1 MTNHKRYIELLSP
14 ARDYEA
20 AIAAIDCGA
29 DALYI
34 GASNFGA
41 RRGATNSTDDIAR
54 VVDYAHL
61 FGVKVFVTLNTI
73 LYERELKDAEALARR
88 LIEIGVDALIVQDMA
103 YREMNLPVEL
113 HASTQVNNM
122 TPEGAHF
129 LEESGFSRVILERAL
144 SIDEIRAIR
153 EATTVDLEC
162 FIHGAICV
170 GHSGRCYLS
179 RSQSTRS
186 GNRGEC
192 SQPCRLTYDLV
203 TERGE
208 KLISGKHLLSVKDF
222 DLSERIGELIDAG
235 VVSFK
240 IEGRL
245 KDNNYIKNVVSYYRR
260 KIDEALATRPDC
272 CRSSVGRS
280 EIEFEPDPKKSFSRD
295 GGEYM
300 FSGKRAGVASFLTPK
315 AVGEYIGCVATTT
328 KRDFRIAAKRPLTAG
343 DGICVITPEGIVG
356 TNVNR
361 AEGNIIEPNRM
372 DGIKAGMEV
381 YRNYDHRFTQ
391 AVERSRTRRAI
402 DTTCRLQLTPE
413 GIAVRYTDIEGFEAE
428 ATRSVALDAAKSAEK
443 MRSVAEEQMAK
454 SGDTIFRVTRVEVEG
469 AEWFATAKLLAE
481 LRREALS
488 LLAAKR
494 MTRRIEHDIRTDTG
508 EARYPERR
516 LGADHNV
523 VNSLARRFYTRHGVE
538 HIVDG
543 LDLWASTVGERVME
557 SSYCIRREI
566 GECLKKGTKLRDRLY
581 IEHGR
586 HRYRLDFDC
595 AKCRMSLIDCTVDN
609 DKVSTY
615 YK

>member
-1 MTNHKRYIELLSP
+1 MTTKKRYIELLSP
-14 ARDYEA
+14 ARNYDA

-34 GASNFGA
+34 GAESFGA
-41 RRGATNSTDDIAR
+41 RRGATNTTDDIAR

-73 LYERELKDAEALARR
+73 LYERELKEAEALARR
-88 LIEIGVDALIVQDMA
+88 LIDVGVDALIVQDMA

-113 HASTQVNNM
+113 HASTQVCNM
-122 TPEGAHF
+122 TPEGAKF
-129 LEESGFSRVILERAL
+129 LEDSGFSRVILERAL
-144 SIDEIRAIR
+144 SLDEIKAIR
-153 EATTVDLEC
+153 AATEVDLEC

-179 RSQSTRS
+179 RSQSSRS

-222 DLSERIGELIDAG
+222 DLSERIGDLIDAG

-245 KDNNYIKNVVSYYRR
+245 KDDNYIKNVVSYYRR
-260 KIDEALATRPDC
+260 KIDEAIASRPEC
-272 CRSSVGRS
+272 QRASVGRS
-280 EIEFEPDPKKSFSRD
+280 EIEFDPDPKKSFTRD

-300 FSGKRAGVASFLTPK
+300 FAGKRAGVASFLTPK
-315 AVGEYIGCVATTT
+315 AVGEYVGCVATTS
-328 KRDFRIAAKRPLTAG
+328 KRDFRLVGKVALSAG

-361 AEGNIIEPNRM
+361 VEGNTIEPNRM
-372 DGIKAGMEV
+372 EGIKAGMEV

-391 AVERSRTRRAI
+391 AVERSRTRRAVEAK
-402 DTTCRLQLTPE
+402 CSLMLSAE
-413 GIAVRYTDIEGFEAE
+413 GISVTYTDEEGFSV
-428 ATRSVALDAAKSAEK
+428 SVARSMALDGSKSVDK
-443 MRSVAEEQMAK
+443 MRAVAEEQMAK
-454 SGDTIFRVTRVEVEG
+454 SGDSIFRVVSVDVVG
-469 AEWFATAKLLAE
+469 VEWFATAKMLAE
-481 LRREALS
+481 VRREALS
-488 LLAAKR
+488 MLAAKR
-494 MTRRIEHDIRTDTG
+494 MTRTMGHDIRTDSG
-508 EARYPERR
+508 EARFPVQR
-516 LGADHNV
+516 LGAEYNV
-523 VNSLARRFYTRHGVE
+523 VNSLSRRFYLKHGVE
-538 HIVDG
+538 HIIDG
-543 LDLWASTVGERVME
+543 LDLWATTLGERVME
-557 SSYCIRREI
+557 SSYCLRREI
-566 GECLKKGTKLRDRLY
+566 GECLKKGTKLRERLY

-595 AKCRMSLIDCTVDN
+595 AKCRMSLIDCSNTE
-609 DKVSTY
+609 K
-615 YK
+615 

>member
-1 MTNHKRYIELLSP
+1 MTTKKRYIELLSP
-14 ARDYEA
+14 ARNYDA

-34 GASNFGA
+34 GAESFGA
-41 RRGATNSTDDIAR
+41 RRGATNTTDDIAR

-73 LYERELKDAEALARR
+73 LYERELKEAEALARR
-88 LIEIGVDALIVQDMA
+88 LIDVGVDALIVQDMA

-113 HASTQVNNM
+113 HASTQVCNM
-122 TPEGAHF
+122 TPEGAKF
-129 LEESGFSRVILERAL
+129 LEDSGFSRVILERAL
-144 SIDEIRAIR
+144 SLDEIKAIR
-153 EATTVDLEC
+153 EATEVDLEC

-179 RSQSTRS
+179 RSQSSRS

-222 DLSERIGELIDAG
+222 DLSERIGDLIDAG

-245 KDNNYIKNVVSYYRR
+245 KDDNYIKNVVSYYRR
-260 KIDEALATRPDC
+260 KIDEALALRPEC
-272 CRSSVGRS
+272 QRASVGRS
-280 EIEFEPDPKKSFSRD
+280 EIEFDPDPKKSFTRD

-300 FSGKRAGVASFLTPK
+300 FAGKRAGVASFLTPK
-315 AVGEYIGCVATTT
+315 AVGEYVGCVATTS
-328 KRDFRIAAKRPLTAG
+328 KRDFRLVGKVALNAG

-361 AEGNIIEPNRM
+361 VEGNTIEPNRM
-372 DGIKAGMEV
+372 EGIKAGMEV

-391 AVERSRTRRAI
+391 AVERSRTRRAVDAKCNLI
-402 DTTCRLQLTPE
+402 LSAE
-413 GIAVRYTDIEGFEAE
+413 GISVTYTDEEGLSV
-428 ATRSVALDAAKSAEK
+428 SVARSMALDGSKSVDK
-443 MRSVAEEQMAK
+443 MRAVAEEQMAK
-454 SGDTIFRVTRVEVEG
+454 SGDSIFRVVSVDVVG
-469 AEWFATAKLLAE
+469 AEWFATAKMLAE
-481 LRREALS
+481 VRREALS
-488 LLAAKR
+488 MLAAKR
-494 MTRRIEHDIRTDTG
+494 MTRTMDHDIRTDSG
-508 EARYPERR
+508 EARFPVQR
-516 LGADHNV
+516 LGAEYNV
-523 VNSLARRFYTRHGVE
+523 VNSLSRRFYLKHGVE
-538 HIVDG
+538 HIIDG
-543 LDLWASTVGERVME
+543 LDLWATTLGERVME
-557 SSYCIRREI
+557 SSYCLRREI
-566 GECLKKGTKLRDRLY
+566 GECLKKGTKLRERLY

-595 AKCRMSLIDCTVDN
+595 AKCRMSLIDCSNTE
-609 DKVSTY
+609 K
-615 YK
+615 

>member
-1 MTNHKRYIELLSP
+1 MTTKKRYIELLSP
-14 ARDYEA
+14 ARNYDA

-34 GASNFGA
+34 GAESFGA
-41 RRGATNSTDDIAR
+41 RRGATNTTDDIAR

-73 LYERELKDAEALARR
+73 LYERELKEAEALARR
-88 LIEIGVDALIVQDMA
+88 LIDVGVDALIVQDMA

-113 HASTQVNNM
+113 HASTQVCNM
-122 TPEGAHF
+122 TPEGAKF
-129 LEESGFSRVILERAL
+129 LEDSGFSRVILERAL
-144 SIDEIRAIR
+144 SLEEIKAIRA
-153 EATTVDLEC
+153 ATEVDLEC

-179 RSQSTRS
+179 RSQSSRS

-222 DLSERIGELIDAG
+222 DLSERIGDLIDAG

-245 KDNNYIKNVVSYYRR
+245 KDDNYIKNVVSYYRR
-260 KIDEALATRPDC
+260 KIDEAIASRPEC
-272 CRSSVGRS
+272 QRASVGRS
-280 EIEFEPDPKKSFSRD
+280 EIEFDPDPKKSFTRD

-300 FSGKRAGVASFLTPK
+300 FAGKRAGVASFLTPK
-315 AVGEYIGCVATTT
+315 AVGEYVGCVATTS
-328 KRDFRIAAKRPLTAG
+328 KRDFRLVGKVALSAG

-361 AEGNIIEPNRM
+361 VEGNTIEPNRM
-372 DGIKAGMEV
+372 EGIKAGMEV

-391 AVERSRTRRAI
+391 AVERSRTRRAV
-402 DTTCRLQLTPE
+402 DAKCSLMLSAE
-413 GIAVRYTDIEGFEAE
+413 GISATYTDEEGFSVSVE
-428 ATRSVALDAAKSAEK
+428 RSVALDGSKSVDK
-443 MRSVAEEQMAK
+443 MRAVAEEQMAK
-454 SGDTIFRVTRVEVEG
+454 SGDSIFRVVGVDVAG
-469 AEWFATAKLLAE
+469 AEWFATAKMLAE
-481 LRREALS
+481 VRREALS
-488 LLAAKR
+488 MLAAKR
-494 MTRRIEHDIRTDTG
+494 MTRTMEHDIRTDSG
-508 EARYPERR
+508 EARFPVQR
-516 LGADHNV
+516 LGAEYNV
-523 VNSLARRFYTRHGVE
+523 VNSLSRRFYLKHGVE

-543 LDLWASTVGERVME
+543 LDLWVTTLGERVME

-566 GECLKKGTKLRDRLY
+566 GECLKKGTKLRERLY

-595 AKCRMSLIDCTVDN
+595 AKCRMSLIDCSNTE
-609 DKVSTY
+609 K
-615 YK
+615 

>member
-1 MTNHKRYIELLSP
+1 MTTKKRYIELLSP
-14 ARDYEA
+14 ARNYDA

-34 GASNFGA
+34 GAESFGA
-41 RRGATNSTDDIAR
+41 RRGATNTTDDIAR

-73 LYERELKDAEALARR
+73 LYERELKEAESLARR
-88 LIEIGVDALIVQDMA
+88 LIDVGVDALIVQDMA

-113 HASTQVNNM
+113 HASTQVCNM
-122 TPEGAHF
+122 TPEGAKF
-129 LEESGFSRVILERAL
+129 LEDSGFSRVILERAL
-144 SIDEIRAIR
+144 SLEEIKAIR
-153 EATTVDLEC
+153 EATEVDLEC

-179 RSQSTRS
+179 RSQSSRS

-222 DLSERIGELIDAG
+222 DLSERIGDLIDAG

-245 KDNNYIKNVVSYYRR
+245 KDDNYIKNVVSYYRR
-260 KIDEALATRPDC
+260 KIDEALASRPEC
-272 CRSSVGRS
+272 QRASVGRS
-280 EIEFEPDPKKSFSRD
+280 EIEFDPDPKKSFTRD

-300 FSGKRAGVASFLTPK
+300 FAGKRAGVASFLTPK
-315 AVGEYIGCVATTT
+315 AVGEYVGCVATTS
-328 KRDFRIAAKRPLTAG
+328 KRDFRLVGKVALNAG

-361 AEGNIIEPNRM
+361 VEGNTIEPNRM
-372 DGIKAGMEV
+372 EGIKAGMEV

-391 AVERSRTRRAI
+391 AVERSRTRRAVEAE
-402 DTTCRLQLTPE
+402 CSLMLSAE
-413 GIAVRYTDIEGFEAE
+413 GISATYTDEEGLSV
-428 ATRSVALDAAKSAEK
+428 SVARSMALDGSKSVDK
-443 MRSVAEEQMAK
+443 MRAVAEEQMAK
-454 SGDTIFRVTRVEVEG
+454 SGDSIFRVVSVDVAG
-469 AEWFATAKLLAE
+469 AEWFATAKMLAE
-481 LRREALS
+481 VRREALS
-488 LLAAKR
+488 MLAAKR
-494 MTRRIEHDIRTDTG
+494 MTRTMEHDIRTDSG
-508 EARYPERR
+508 EARFPVQR
-516 LGADHNV
+516 LGAEYNV
-523 VNSLARRFYTRHGVE
+523 VNSLSRRFYLKHGVE
-538 HIVDG
+538 HIIDG
-543 LDLWASTVGERVME
+543 LDLWATTLGERVME
-557 SSYCIRREI
+557 SSYCLRREI
-566 GECLKKGTKLRDRLY
+566 GECLKKGTKLRERLY

-595 AKCRMSLIDCTVDN
+595 AKCRMSLIDCTN
-609 DKVSTY
+609 NEIKR
-615 YK
+615 

>member
-1 MTNHKRYIELLSP
+1 MSAKKRYIELLSP
-14 ARDYEA
+14 ARNYEA

-29 DALYI
+29 DAIYI
-34 GASNFGA
+34 GAESFGA
-41 RRGATNSTDDIAR
+41 RRGATNTCADIAR

-73 LYERELKDAEALARR
+73 LYERELKEAEALARK
-88 LIEIGVDALIVQDMA
+88 LIEVGVDALIVQDMA

-113 HASTQVNNM
+113 HASTQVCNM
-122 TPEGAHF
+122 TPEGAKF
-129 LEESGFSRVILERAL
+129 LEDSGFSRVILERAL
-144 SIDEIRAIR
+144 SLDEIRAIR
-153 EATTVDLEC
+153 QATEVDLEC

-208 KLISGKHLLSVKDF
+208 KIIKSKHLLSVKDF
-222 DLSERIGELIDAG
+222 DLSARIGELIDAG

-245 KDNNYIKNVVSYYRR
+245 KDDTYIKNVVSYYRR
-260 KIDEALATRPDC
+260 KIDEALASRKDC
-272 CRSSVGRS
+272 VRASVGRS
-280 EIEFEPDPKKSFSRD
+280 EIEFEPDPKKSFTRD

-300 FSGKRAGVASFLTPK
+300 YSGKRAGVASFLTPK
-315 AVGEYIGCVATTT
+315 AVGEYVGCVASTS
-328 KRDFRIAAKRPLTAG
+328 KRDFKLVSKEGLNAG
-343 DGICVITPEGIVG
+343 DGICIITPEGIVG

-361 AEGNIIEPNRM
+361 VEGAFVEPNRM
-372 DGIKAGMEV
+372 EGIKAGMEV
-381 YRNYDHRFTQ
+381 YRNYDHRFAQ
-391 AVERSRTRRAI
+391 AVERSRTRRAV
-402 DTTCRLQLTPE
+402 DAECRLILSAE
-413 GIAVRYTDIEGFEAE
+413 GISATYTDEEGFSVDVA
-428 ATRSVALDAAKSAEK
+428 RSMALDEAKSVEK

-454 SGDTIFRVTRVEVEG
+454 SGDSIFRVIRVRVEG
-469 AEWFATAKLLAE
+469 AEWFATAKVLAE

-494 MTRRIEHDIRTDTG
+494 MTRTIAHDIRTDSG
-508 EARYPERR
+508 EARFPVQR
-516 LGADHNV
+516 LGAEYNV
-523 VNSLARRFYTRHGVE
+523 VNSLSRRFYQKHGVE

-543 LDLWASTVGERVME
+543 LDLWATTHGERVME
-557 SSYCIRREI
+557 SSYCLRREI
-566 GECLKKGTKLRDRLY
+566 GECLKQGTKLRERLY

-595 AKCRMSLIDCTVDN
+595 EKCRMSLVDCTIN
-609 DKVSTY
+609 ETRK
-615 YK
+615 

>member
-1 MTNHKRYIELLSP
+1 MTTKKRYIELLSP
-14 ARDYEA
+14 ARNYAA

-34 GASNFGA
+34 GAESFGA
-41 RRGATNSTDDIAR
+41 RRGATNTTDDIAR

-73 LYERELKDAEALARR
+73 LYERELKEAEALARR
-88 LIEIGVDALIVQDMA
+88 LIAIGVDALIVQDMA

-113 HASTQVNNM
+113 HASTQVCNM
-122 TPEGAHF
+122 TPEGAKF
-129 LEESGFSRVILERAL
+129 LEDSGFSRVILERAL
-144 SIDEIRAIR
+144 SLEEIKAIRA
-153 EATTVDLEC
+153 ATDVDLEC

-179 RSQSTRS
+179 RSQSSRS

-208 KLISGKHLLSVKDF
+208 RLISGKHLLSVKDF
-222 DLSERIGELIDAG
+222 DLSERIGDLIDAG

-245 KDNNYIKNVVSYYRR
+245 KDDNYIKNVVSYYRR
-260 KIDEALATRPDC
+260 KIDEALASRPEC
-272 CRSSVGRS
+272 VRASVGRS
-280 EIEFEPDPKKSFSRD
+280 EIEFDPDPKKSFTRD

-300 FSGKRAGVASFLTPK
+300 FAGKRAGVASFLTPK
-315 AVGEYIGCVATTT
+315 AVGEYVGCVATTS
-328 KRDFRIAAKRPLTAG
+328 KRDFRIVGKVSLNAG

-361 AEGNIIEPNRM
+361 VEGNTIEPNRM
-372 DGIKAGMEV
+372 EGIKAGMEV

-391 AVERSRTRRAI
+391 AVERSRTRRAVEAR
-402 DTTCRLQLTPE
+402 CSLMLSAE
-413 GIAVRYTDIEGFEAE
+413 GISVAYTDEEGYSVSVE
-428 ATRSVALDAAKSAEK
+428 RSVALEGSKSAEK
-443 MRSVAEEQMAK
+443 MCAVAEEQMAK
-454 SGDTIFRVTRVEVEG
+454 SGDSIFRVVSVDVKG
-469 AEWFATAKLLAE
+469 AEWFATAKMLAE

-488 LLAAKR
+488 MLAAKR
-494 MTRRIEHDIRTDTG
+494 MTRTMEHDIRTDSG
-508 EARYPERR
+508 EARFPVQR
-516 LGADHNV
+516 LGAEYNV
-523 VNSLARRFYTRHGVE
+523 VNSLSRRFYLKHGVE

-543 LDLWASTVGERVME
+543 LDLWATTVGERVME

-566 GECLKKGTKLRDRLY
+566 GECLKKGTKLRERLY

-595 AKCRMSLIDCTVDN
+595 AKCRMSLIDCTN
-609 DKVSTY
+609 NEIKR
-615 YK
+615 

>member
-1 MTNHKRYIELLSP
+1 MTTKKRYIELLSP
-14 ARDYEA
+14 ARNYDA

-34 GASNFGA
+34 GAESFGA
-41 RRGATNSTDDIAR
+41 RRGATNTTDDIAR

-73 LYERELKDAEALARR
+73 LYERELKEAEALARR
-88 LIEIGVDALIVQDMA
+88 LIDVGVDALIVQDMA

-113 HASTQVNNM
+113 HASTQVCNM
-122 TPEGAHF
+122 TPEGAKF
-129 LEESGFSRVILERAL
+129 LEDSGFSRVILERAL
-144 SIDEIRAIR
+144 SLEEIKAIR
-153 EATTVDLEC
+153 EATEVDLEC

-179 RSQSTRS
+179 RSQSSRS

-192 SQPCRLTYDLV
+192 SQPCRLTYDLI

-222 DLSERIGELIDAG
+222 DLSERIGDLIDAG

-245 KDNNYIKNVVSYYRR
+245 KDDNYIKNVVSYYRR
-260 KIDEALATRPDC
+260 KIDEAIASRPEC
-272 CRSSVGRS
+272 QRASVGRS
-280 EIEFEPDPKKSFSRD
+280 EIEFDPDPKKSFTRD

-300 FSGKRAGVASFLTPK
+300 FAGKRAGVASFLTPK
-315 AVGEYIGCVATTT
+315 AVGEYVGCVATTS
-328 KRDFRIAAKRPLTAG
+328 KRDFRLVGKVALNAG

-361 AEGNIIEPNRM
+361 VEGNTIEPNRM
-372 DGIKAGMEV
+372 EGIKAGMEV

-391 AVERSRTRRAI
+391 AVERSRTRRAVEARCSLI
-402 DTTCRLQLTPE
+402 LSAE
-413 GIAVRYTDIEGFEAE
+413 GISVTYTDEEGF
-428 ATRSVALDAAKSAEK
+428 SVTVERRMALDGSKSVDK
-443 MRSVAEEQMAK
+443 MRAVAEEQMAK
-454 SGDTIFRVTRVEVEG
+454 SGDSIFRVVSVDVKG
-469 AEWFATAKLLAE
+469 AEWFATAKMLAE
-481 LRREALS
+481 VRREALS
-488 LLAAKR
+488 MLAAKR
-494 MTRRIEHDIRTDTG
+494 MTRTMEHDIRTDSG
-508 EARYPERR
+508 EARFPVQR
-516 LGADHNV
+516 LGAEYNV
-523 VNSLARRFYTRHGVE
+523 VNSLSRRFYLKHGVE
-538 HIVDG
+538 HIIDG
-543 LDLWASTVGERVME
+543 LDLWATTLGERVME

-566 GECLKKGTKLRDRLY
+566 GECLKKGTKLRERLY

-595 AKCRMSLIDCTVDN
+595 AKCRMSLIDCSNTE
-609 DKVSTY
+609 K
-615 YK
+615 

>member
-1 MTNHKRYIELLSP
+1 MTTKKRYIELLSP
-14 ARDYEA
+14 ARNYDA

-34 GASNFGA
+34 GAESFGA
-41 RRGATNSTDDIAR
+41 RHGATNTTDDIAR

-73 LYERELKDAEALARR
+73 LYERELKEAEALARR
-88 LIEIGVDALIVQDMA
+88 LIDVGVDALIVQDMA

-113 HASTQVNNM
+113 HASTQVCNM
-122 TPEGAHF
+122 TPEGAKF
-129 LEESGFSRVILERAL
+129 LEDSGFSRVILERAL
-144 SIDEIRAIR
+144 SLDEIKAIR
-153 EATTVDLEC
+153 KATEVDLEC

-179 RSQSTRS
+179 RSQSSRS

-222 DLSERIGELIDAG
+222 DLSERIGDLIDAG

-245 KDNNYIKNVVSYYRR
+245 KDDNYIKNVVSYYRR
-260 KIDEALATRPDC
+260 KIDEAIASRPEC
-272 CRSSVGRS
+272 QRASVGRS
-280 EIEFEPDPKKSFSRD
+280 EIEFDPDPKKSFTRD

-300 FSGKRAGVASFLTPK
+300 FAGKRAGVASFLTPK
-315 AVGEYIGCVATTT
+315 AVGEYVGCVATTS
-328 KRDFRIAAKRPLTAG
+328 KRDFRLVGKVALNAG

-361 AEGNIIEPNRM
+361 VEGNTIEPNRM
-372 DGIKAGMEV
+372 EGIKAGMEV

-391 AVERSRTRRAI
+391 AVERSRTRRAVEAK
-402 DTTCRLQLTPE
+402 CSLMLSAE
-413 GIAVRYTDIEGFEAE
+413 GISTTYTDEEGLSVSVE
-428 ATRSVALDAAKSAEK
+428 RSMALDGSKSVDK
-443 MRSVAEEQMAK
+443 MRAVAEEQMAK
-454 SGDTIFRVTRVEVEG
+454 SGDSIFRVVSVDVVG
-469 AEWFATAKLLAE
+469 AEWFATAKMLAE
-481 LRREALS
+481 VRREALS
-488 LLAAKR
+488 MLAAKR
-494 MTRRIEHDIRTDTG
+494 MTRTMEHDIRTDSG
-508 EARYPERR
+508 EARFPVQR
-516 LGADHNV
+516 LGAEYNV
-523 VNSLARRFYTRHGVE
+523 VNSLSRRFYLKHGVE
-538 HIVDG
+538 HIIDG
-543 LDLWASTVGERVME
+543 LDLWATTVGERVME
-557 SSYCIRREI
+557 SSYCLRREI
-566 GECLKKGTKLRDRLY
+566 GECLKKGTKLRERLY

-595 AKCRMSLIDCTVDN
+595 AKCRMSLIDCSNTE
-609 DKVSTY
+609 K
-615 YK
+615 

>member
-1 MTNHKRYIELLSP
+1 MTTKKRYIELLSP
-14 ARDYEA
+14 ARNYDA

-34 GASNFGA
+34 GAESFGA
-41 RRGATNSTDDIAR
+41 RRGATNTTDDIAR

-73 LYERELKDAEALARR
+73 LYERELKEAEALARR
-88 LIEIGVDALIVQDMA
+88 LIDVGVDALIVQDMA

-113 HASTQVNNM
+113 HASTQVCNM
-122 TPEGAHF
+122 TPEGAKF
-129 LEESGFSRVILERAL
+129 LQESGFSRVILERAL
-144 SIDEIRAIR
+144 SLEEIKAIRA
-153 EATTVDLEC
+153 ATEVDLEC

-222 DLSERIGELIDAG
+222 DLSERIGDLIDAG

-245 KDNNYIKNVVSYYRR
+245 KDDNYIKNVVSYYRR
-260 KIDEALATRPDC
+260 KIDEAIASRPEC
-272 CRSSVGRS
+272 QRASVGRS
-280 EIEFEPDPKKSFSRD
+280 EIEFDPDPKKSFTRD

-300 FSGKRAGVASFLTPK
+300 FAGKRAGVASFLTPK
-315 AVGEYIGCVATTT
+315 AVGEYVGCVATTS
-328 KRDFRIAAKRPLTAG
+328 KRDFRLVGKVALNAG

-361 AEGNIIEPNRM
+361 VEGNTIEPNRM
-372 DGIKAGMEV
+372 EGIKAGMEV

-391 AVERSRTRRAI
+391 AVERSRTRRAVEAKCSLI
-402 DTTCRLQLTPE
+402 LSAE
-413 GIAVRYTDIEGFEAE
+413 GISATYTDEEGFSVSVE
-428 ATRSVALDAAKSAEK
+428 RSVALDGSKSVDK
-443 MRSVAEEQMAK
+443 MRAVAEEQMVK
-454 SGDTIFRVTRVEVEG
+454 SGDSIFRVVGVDVVG
-469 AEWFATAKLLAE
+469 AEWFATAKMLAE
-481 LRREALS
+481 VRREALS
-488 LLAAKR
+488 MLAAKR
-494 MTRRIEHDIRTDTG
+494 MTRTMEHDIRTDSG
-508 EARYPERR
+508 EARFPVQR
-516 LGADHNV
+516 LGAEYNV
-523 VNSLARRFYTRHGVE
+523 VNSLSRRFYLKHGVE
-538 HIVDG
+538 HIIDG
-543 LDLWASTVGERVME
+543 LDLWATTLGERVME

-566 GECLKKGTKLRDRLY
+566 GECLKKGTKLRERLY

-595 AKCRMSLIDCTVDN
+595 AKCRMSLIDCSNTE
-609 DKVSTY
+609 K
-615 YK
+615 

>member
-1 MTNHKRYIELLSP
+1 MTTKKRYIELLSP
-14 ARDYEA
+14 ARNYDA

-34 GASNFGA
+34 GAESFGA
-41 RRGATNSTDDIAR
+41 RRGATNTTDDIAR

-73 LYERELKDAEALARR
+73 LYERELKEAEALARR
-88 LIEIGVDALIVQDMA
+88 LIDVGVDALIVQDMA

-113 HASTQVNNM
+113 HASTQVCNM
-122 TPEGAHF
+122 TPDGAKF
-129 LEESGFSRVILERAL
+129 LQDSGFSRVILERAL
-144 SIDEIRAIR
+144 SLEEIKAIR
-153 EATTVDLEC
+153 EATEVDLEC

-179 RSQSTRS
+179 RSQSSRS

-222 DLSERIGELIDAG
+222 DLSERIGDLIDAG

-245 KDNNYIKNVVSYYRR
+245 KDDNYIKNVVSYYRR
-260 KIDEALATRPDC
+260 KIDEAIASRPEC
-272 CRSSVGRS
+272 QRASVGRS
-280 EIEFEPDPKKSFSRD
+280 EIEFDPDPKKSFTRD

-300 FSGKRAGVASFLTPK
+300 FAGKRAGVASFLTPK
-315 AVGEYIGCVATTT
+315 AVGEYVGCVATTS
-328 KRDFRIAAKRPLTAG
+328 KRDFRLVGKVALNAG

-361 AEGNIIEPNRM
+361 VEGNTIEPNRM
-372 DGIKAGMEV
+372 EGIKAGMEV

-391 AVERSRTRRAI
+391 AVERSRTRRAVEAK
-402 DTTCRLQLTPE
+402 CSLMLSAE
-413 GIAVRYTDIEGFEAE
+413 GISATYTDEEGFSVRVE
-428 ATRSVALDAAKSAEK
+428 RSVALDSAKSVDK

-454 SGDTIFRVTRVEVEG
+454 SGDSIFRVVSVDVVG
-469 AEWFATAKLLAE
+469 AEWFATAKMLAE
-481 LRREALS
+481 VRREALS
-488 LLAAKR
+488 MLAAKR
-494 MTRRIEHDIRTDTG
+494 MTRTMEHDIRTDSG
-508 EARYPERR
+508 EARFPVQR
-516 LGADHNV
+516 LGAEYNV
-523 VNSLARRFYTRHGVE
+523 VNSLSRRFYLKHGVE
-538 HIVDG
+538 HIIDG
-543 LDLWASTVGERVME
+543 LDLWATTLGERVME
-557 SSYCIRREI
+557 SSYCLRREI
-566 GECLKKGTKLRDRLY
+566 GECLKKGTKLRERLY

-595 AKCRMSLIDCTVDN
+595 AKCRMSLIDCSNTE
-609 DKVSTY
+609 K
-615 YK
+615 

>member
-1 MTNHKRYIELLSP
+1 MTTKKRYIELLSP
-14 ARDYEA
+14 ARNYDA

-34 GASNFGA
+34 GAESFGA
-41 RRGATNSTDDIAR
+41 RRGATNTTDDIAR

-73 LYERELKDAEALARR
+73 LYERELKEAEALARR
-88 LIEIGVDALIVQDMA
+88 LIDVGVDALIVQDMA

-113 HASTQVNNM
+113 HASTQVCNM
-122 TPEGAHF
+122 TPEGAKF
-129 LEESGFSRVILERAL
+129 LEDSGFSRVILERAL
-144 SIDEIRAIR
+144 SLDEIKAIR
-153 EATTVDLEC
+153 EATEVDLEC

-179 RSQSTRS
+179 RSQSSRS

-222 DLSERIGELIDAG
+222 DLSERIGDLIDAG

-245 KDNNYIKNVVSYYRR
+245 KDDNYIKNVVSYYRR
-260 KIDEALATRPDC
+260 KIDEAIASRPEC
-272 CRSSVGRS
+272 QRASVGRS
-280 EIEFEPDPKKSFSRD
+280 EIEFDPDPKKSFTRD

-300 FSGKRAGVASFLTPK
+300 FAGKRAGVASFLTPK
-315 AVGEYIGCVATTT
+315 AVGEYVGCVATTS
-328 KRDFRIAAKRPLTAG
+328 KRDFRLVGKVALNAG

-361 AEGNIIEPNRM
+361 VEGNTIEPNRM
-372 DGIKAGMEV
+372 EGIKAGMEV

-391 AVERSRTRRAI
+391 AVERSRTRRVVEAK
-402 DTTCRLQLTPE
+402 CNLMLSAE
-413 GIAVRYTDIEGFEAE
+413 GISATYTDEEGFSVSVE
-428 ATRSVALDAAKSAEK
+428 RSMVLDGSKSVDK
-443 MRSVAEEQMAK
+443 MRAVAEEQMAK
-454 SGDTIFRVTRVEVEG
+454 SGDSIFRVVSVDVVG
-469 AEWFATAKLLAE
+469 AEWFATAKMLAE
-481 LRREALS
+481 VRREALS
-488 LLAAKR
+488 MLAAKR
-494 MTRRIEHDIRTDTG
+494 MTRTMEHDIRTDSG
-508 EARYPERR
+508 EARFPVQR
-516 LGADHNV
+516 LGAEYNV
-523 VNSLARRFYTRHGVE
+523 VNSLSRRFYLKHGVE
-538 HIVDG
+538 HIIDG
-543 LDLWASTVGERVME
+543 LDLWATTLGERVME
-557 SSYCIRREI
+557 SSYCLRREI
-566 GECLKKGTKLRDRLY
+566 GECLKKGTKLRERLY

-595 AKCRMSLIDCTVDN
+595 AKCRMSLIDCSNTE
-609 DKVSTY
+609 K
-615 YK
+615 

>member
-1 MTNHKRYIELLSP
+1 MTTKKRYIELLSP
-14 ARDYEA
+14 ARNYDA

-34 GASNFGA
+34 GAESFGA
-41 RRGATNSTDDIAR
+41 RRGATNTTDDIAR

-73 LYERELKDAEALARR
+73 LYERELKEAEALARR
-88 LIEIGVDALIVQDMA
+88 LIDVGVDALIVQDMA

-113 HASTQVNNM
+113 HASTQVCNM
-122 TPEGAHF
+122 TPEGAKF
-129 LEESGFSRVILERAL
+129 LQESGFSRVILERAL
-144 SIDEIRAIR
+144 SLEEIKAIRA
-153 EATTVDLEC
+153 ATDVDLEC

-179 RSQSTRS
+179 RSQSSRS

-222 DLSERIGELIDAG
+222 DLSERIGDLIDAG

-245 KDNNYIKNVVSYYRR
+245 KDDNYIKNVVSYYRR
-260 KIDEALATRPDC
+260 KIDEAIASRPEYQ
-272 CRSSVGRS
+272 RASVGRS
-280 EIEFEPDPKKSFSRD
+280 EIEFDPDPKKSFTRD

-300 FSGKRAGVASFLTPK
+300 FAGKRAGVASFLTPK
-315 AVGEYIGCVATTT
+315 AVGEYVGCVATTS
-328 KRDFRIAAKRPLTAG
+328 KRDFRLVGKVALNAG

-361 AEGNIIEPNRM
+361 VEGNTIEPNRM
-372 DGIKAGMEV
+372 EGIKAGMEV

-391 AVERSRTRRAI
+391 AVERSRTRRAVDAKCNLI
-402 DTTCRLQLTPE
+402 LSAE
-413 GIAVRYTDIEGFEAE
+413 GISVTYTDEEGLSVTVE
-428 ATRSVALDAAKSAEK
+428 RSVALDGSKSVEK
-443 MRSVAEEQMAK
+443 MRAVAEEQMAK
-454 SGDTIFRVTRVEVEG
+454 SGDSIFRVVSVDVKG
-469 AEWFATAKLLAE
+469 AEWFATAKMLAE
-481 LRREALS
+481 VRREALS
-488 LLAAKR
+488 MLAAKR
-494 MTRRIEHDIRTDTG
+494 MTRTMEHDIRTDSG
-508 EARYPERR
+508 EARFPVQR
-516 LGADHNV
+516 LGAEYNV
-523 VNSLARRFYTRHGVE
+523 VNSLSRRFYLKHGVE

-543 LDLWASTVGERVME
+543 LDLWATTLGERVME

-595 AKCRMSLIDCTVDN
+595 AKCRMSLIDCSNTE
-609 DKVSTY
+609 K
-615 YK
+615 

>member
-1 MTNHKRYIELLSP
+1 MTTKKRYIELLSP
-14 ARDYEA
+14 ARNYDA

-34 GASNFGA
+34 GAESFGA
-41 RRGATNSTDDIAR
+41 RRGATNTTDDIAR

-73 LYERELKDAEALARR
+73 LYERELKEAEALARR
-88 LIEIGVDALIVQDMA
+88 LIDVGVDALIVQDMA

-113 HASTQVNNM
+113 HASTQVCNM
-122 TPEGAHF
+122 TPEGAKF
-129 LEESGFSRVILERAL
+129 LEDSGFSRVILERAL
-144 SIDEIRAIR
+144 SLDEIKAIR
-153 EATTVDLEC
+153 EATEVDLEC

-179 RSQSTRS
+179 RSQSSRS

-222 DLSERIGELIDAG
+222 DLSERIGDLIDAG

-245 KDNNYIKNVVSYYRR
+245 KDDNYIKNVVSYYRR
-260 KIDEALATRPDC
+260 KIDEAIASRPEC
-272 CRSSVGRS
+272 QRASVGRS
-280 EIEFEPDPKKSFSRD
+280 EIEFDPDPKKSFTRD

-300 FSGKRAGVASFLTPK
+300 FAGKRAGVASFLTPK
-315 AVGEYIGCVATTT
+315 AVGEYVGCVATTS
-328 KRDFRIAAKRPLTAG
+328 KRDFRIVGKVALNAG

-361 AEGNIIEPNRM
+361 VEGNTIEPNRM
-372 DGIKAGMEV
+372 EGIKAGMEV

-391 AVERSRTRRAI
+391 AVERSRTRRAVEAK
-402 DTTCRLQLTPE
+402 CSLMLSAE
-413 GIAVRYTDIEGFEAE
+413 GISATYTDEEGFSV
-428 ATRSVALDAAKSAEK
+428 SVARSMALDGSKSVDK
-443 MRSVAEEQMAK
+443 MRAVAEEQMAK
-454 SGDTIFRVTRVEVEG
+454 SGDSIFRVVSVDVKG
-469 AEWFATAKLLAE
+469 AEWFATAKMLAE
-481 LRREALS
+481 VRREALS
-488 LLAAKR
+488 MLAAKR
-494 MTRRIEHDIRTDTG
+494 MTRTMEHDIRTDSG
-508 EARYPERR
+508 EARFPVQR
-516 LGADHNV
+516 LGAEYNV
-523 VNSLARRFYTRHGVE
+523 VNSLSRRFYLKHGVE
-538 HIVDG
+538 HIIDG
-543 LDLWASTVGERVME
+543 LDLWATTLGERVME

-566 GECLKKGTKLRDRLY
+566 GECLKKGTKLRERLY

-595 AKCRMSLIDCTVDN
+595 AKCRMSLIDCSNTE
-609 DKVSTY
+609 K
-615 YK
+615 

>member
-1 MTNHKRYIELLSP
+1 MTTKKRYIELLSP
-14 ARDYEA
+14 ARNYDA

-34 GASNFGA
+34 GAESFGA
-41 RRGATNSTDDIAR
+41 RRGATNTTDDIAR

-73 LYERELKDAEALARR
+73 LYERELKEAEALARR
-88 LIEIGVDALIVQDMA
+88 LIAIGVDALIVQDMA

-113 HASTQVNNM
+113 HASTQVCNM
-122 TPEGAHF
+122 TPEGAKF
-129 LEESGFSRVILERAL
+129 LEDSGFSRVILERAL
-144 SIDEIRAIR
+144 SLDEIKAIR
-153 EATTVDLEC
+153 AATEVDLEC

-222 DLSERIGELIDAG
+222 DLSERIGDLIDAG

-245 KDNNYIKNVVSYYRR
+245 KDDNYIKNVVSYYRR
-260 KIDEALATRPDC
+260 KIDEALASRPEC
-272 CRSSVGRS
+272 QRASVGRS
-280 EIEFEPDPKKSFSRD
+280 EIEFDPDPKKSFTRD

-300 FSGKRAGVASFLTPK
+300 FAGKRAGVASFLTPK
-315 AVGEYIGCVATTT
+315 AVGEYVGCVATTS
-328 KRDFRIAAKRPLTAG
+328 KRDFRIVGKVSLNAG

-361 AEGNIIEPNRM
+361 VEGNTIEPNRM
-372 DGIKAGMEV
+372 EGIKAGMEV

-391 AVERSRTRRAI
+391 AVERSRTRRAVEAR
-402 DTTCRLQLTPE
+402 CNLMLSAE
-413 GIAVRYTDIEGFEAE
+413 GISVTYTDEEGFSVTVE
-428 ATRSVALDAAKSAEK
+428 RSVALEGSKSAEK
-443 MRSVAEEQMAK
+443 MRAVAEEQMAK
-454 SGDTIFRVTRVEVEG
+454 SGDSIFRVVSVDVVG
-469 AEWFATAKLLAE
+469 AEWFATAKMLAE

-488 LLAAKR
+488 MLAAKR
-494 MTRRIEHDIRTDTG
+494 MTRTMEHDIRTDSG
-508 EARYPERR
+508 EARFPVQR
-516 LGADHNV
+516 LGAEYNV
-523 VNSLARRFYTRHGVE
+523 VNSLSRRFYLKHGVE
-538 HIVDG
+538 HIIDG
-543 LDLWASTVGERVME
+543 LDLWATTVGERVME

-566 GECLKKGTKLRDRLY
+566 GECLKKGTKLRERLY

-595 AKCRMSLIDCTVDN
+595 AKCRMSLIDCTN
-609 DKVSTY
+609 NEIKR
-615 YK
+615 

>member
-1 MTNHKRYIELLSP
+1 MTPQKRYIELLSP
-14 ARDYEA
+14 ARNYDA

-34 GASNFGA
+34 GAESFGA
-41 RRGATNSTDDIAR
+41 RRGATNTTDDIAR

-73 LYERELKDAEALARR
+73 LYERELKEAETLARR
-88 LIEIGVDALIVQDMA
+88 LIDVGVDALIVQDMA

-113 HASTQVNNM
+113 HASTQVCNM
-122 TPEGAHF
+122 TPEGAKF
-129 LEESGFSRVILERAL
+129 LQDSGFSRVILERAL
-144 SIDEIRAIR
+144 SLEEIREIR
-153 EATTVDLEC
+153 SATDVDLEC

-179 RSQSTRS
+179 RSQSSRS

-222 DLSERIGELIDAG
+222 DLSERIGDLIDAG

-245 KDNNYIKNVVSYYRR
+245 KDDNYIKNVVSYYRR
-260 KIDEALATRPDC
+260 KIDEALASRPDC
-272 CRSSVGRS
+272 VRASVGRS
-280 EIEFEPDPKKSFSRD
+280 EIEFEPDPKKSFTRD

-300 FSGKRAGVASFLTPK
+300 FAGKRAGVASFLTPK
-315 AVGEYIGCVATTT
+315 AVGEYVGCVATAS
-328 KRDFRIAAKRPLTAG
+328 KRDFRIVGKVALNAG

-361 AEGNIIEPNRM
+361 AEGNTIEPNRM
-372 DGIKAGMEV
+372 EGIKAGMEV

-391 AVERSRTRRAI
+391 AVERSRTRRAVEAKCSLI
-402 DTTCRLQLTPE
+402 LSAE
-413 GIAVRYTDIEGFEAE
+413 GISATYTDEEGFSVTVE
-428 ATRSVALDAAKSAEK
+428 RSMALDGSKSVDK
-443 MRSVAEEQMAK
+443 MRAVAEEQMAK
-454 SGDTIFRVTRVEVEG
+454 SGDSIFRVVGVSVVG
-469 AEWFATAKLLAE
+469 AEWFATAKVLAE

-488 LLAAKR
+488 MLAAKR
-494 MTRRIEHDIRTDTG
+494 MTRKVEHDIRTDSG
-508 EARYPERR
+508 EARFPVQR
-516 LGADHNV
+516 LGAQYNV
-523 VNSLARRFYTRHGVE
+523 VNSLSRRFYLKHGVE

-543 LDLWASTVGERVME
+543 LDLWATTVGERVME

-566 GECLKKGTKLRDRLY
+566 GECLKKGTKLRERLY

-595 AKCRMSLIDCTVDN
+595 AKCRMSLIDC
-609 DKVSTY
+609 STNET
-615 YK
+615 KR

>member
-1 MTNHKRYIELLSP
+1 MTTKKRYIELLSP
-14 ARDYEA
+14 ARNYDA

-34 GASNFGA
+34 GAESFGA
-41 RRGATNSTDDIAR
+41 RRGATNTTDDIAR

-73 LYERELKDAEALARR
+73 LYERELKEAEALARR
-88 LIEIGVDALIVQDMA
+88 LIDVGVDALIVQDMA

-113 HASTQVNNM
+113 HASTQVCNM
-122 TPEGAHF
+122 TPEGAKF
-129 LEESGFSRVILERAL
+129 LEDSGFSRVILERAL
-144 SIDEIRAIR
+144 SLEEIKAIRA
-153 EATTVDLEC
+153 ATEVDLEC

-179 RSQSTRS
+179 RSQSSRS

-222 DLSERIGELIDAG
+222 DLSERIGDLIDAG

-245 KDNNYIKNVVSYYRR
+245 KDDNYIKNVVSYYRR
-260 KIDEALATRPDC
+260 KIDEAIASRPEC
-272 CRSSVGRS
+272 QRASVGRS
-280 EIEFEPDPKKSFSRD
+280 EIEFDPDPKKSFTRD

-300 FSGKRAGVASFLTPK
+300 FAGKRAGVASFLTPK
-315 AVGEYIGCVATTT
+315 AVGEYVGCVATTS
-328 KRDFRIAAKRPLTAG
+328 KRDFRLVGKVALNAG

-361 AEGNIIEPNRM
+361 VEGNTIEPNRM
-372 DGIKAGMEV
+372 EGIKAGMEV

-391 AVERSRTRRAI
+391 AVERSRTRRAVEAKCSLI
-402 DTTCRLQLTPE
+402 LSAE
-413 GIAVRYTDIEGFEAE
+413 GINVTYTDEEGFSVTVE
-428 ATRSVALDAAKSAEK
+428 RSMALDGSKSVDK
-443 MRSVAEEQMAK
+443 MRAVAEEQMAK
-454 SGDTIFRVTRVEVEG
+454 SGDSIFRVVSVDVKG
-469 AEWFATAKLLAE
+469 AEWFATAKMLAE
-481 LRREALS
+481 VRREALS
-488 LLAAKR
+488 MLAAKR
-494 MTRRIEHDIRTDTG
+494 MTRTMEHDIRTDSG
-508 EARYPERR
+508 EARFPVQR
-516 LGADHNV
+516 LGAEYNV
-523 VNSLARRFYTRHGVE
+523 VNSLSRRFYLKHGVE
-538 HIVDG
+538 HIIDG
-543 LDLWASTVGERVME
+543 LDLWATTLGERVME

-566 GECLKKGTKLRDRLY
+566 GECLKKGTKLRERLY

-595 AKCRMSLIDCTVDN
+595 AKCRMSLIDCSNTE
-609 DKVSTY
+609 K
-615 YK
+615 

>member
-1 MTNHKRYIELLSP
+1 MTTKKRYIELLSP
-14 ARDYEA
+14 ARNYDA

-34 GASNFGA
+34 GAESFGA
-41 RRGATNSTDDIAR
+41 RRGATNTTDDIAR

-73 LYERELKDAEALARR
+73 LYERELKEAEALARR
-88 LIEIGVDALIVQDMA
+88 LIDVGVDALIVQDMA

-113 HASTQVNNM
+113 HASTQVCNM
-122 TPEGAHF
+122 TPEGAKF
-129 LEESGFSRVILERAL
+129 LEDSGFSRVILERAL
-144 SIDEIRAIR
+144 SLEEIKAIR
-153 EATTVDLEC
+153 EATEVDLEC

-179 RSQSTRS
+179 RSQSSRS

-222 DLSERIGELIDAG
+222 DLSERIGDLIDAG

-245 KDNNYIKNVVSYYRR
+245 KDDNYIKNVVSYYRR
-260 KIDEALATRPDC
+260 KIDEAIASRPEC
-272 CRSSVGRS
+272 QRASVGRS
-280 EIEFEPDPKKSFSRD
+280 EIEFDPDPKKSFTRD

-300 FSGKRAGVASFLTPK
+300 FAGKRAGVASFLTPK
-315 AVGEYIGCVATTT
+315 AVGEYVGCVATTS
-328 KRDFRIAAKRPLTAG
+328 KRDFRLVGKVALNAG

-361 AEGNIIEPNRM
+361 VEGNTIEPNRM
-372 DGIKAGMEV
+372 EGIKAGMEV

-391 AVERSRTRRAI
+391 AVERSRTRRAVEARCSLI
-402 DTTCRLQLTPE
+402 LSAE
-413 GIAVRYTDIEGFEAE
+413 GISATYTDEEGF
-428 ATRSVALDAAKSAEK
+428 SVTVERRMALDGSKSVDK
-443 MRSVAEEQMAK
+443 MCAVAEEQMAK
-454 SGDTIFRVTRVEVEG
+454 SGDSIFRVVSVDVKG
-469 AEWFATAKLLAE
+469 AEWFATAKMLAE
-481 LRREALS
+481 VRREALS
-488 LLAAKR
+488 MLAAKR
-494 MTRRIEHDIRTDTG
+494 MTRTMEHDIRTDSG
-508 EARYPERR
+508 EARFPVQR
-516 LGADHNV
+516 LGAEYNV
-523 VNSLARRFYTRHGVE
+523 VNSLSRRFYLKHGVE
-538 HIVDG
+538 HIIDG
-543 LDLWASTVGERVME
+543 LDLWATTLGERVME
-557 SSYCIRREI
+557 SSYCLRREI
-566 GECLKKGTKLRDRLY
+566 GECLKKGTKLRERLY

-595 AKCRMSLIDCTVDN
+595 AKCRMSLIDCSNTE
-609 DKVSTY
+609 K
-615 YK
+615 

>member
-1 MTNHKRYIELLSP
+1 MTTKKRYIELLSP
-14 ARDYEA
+14 ARNYDA

-34 GASNFGA
+34 GAESFGA
-41 RRGATNSTDDIAR
+41 RRGATNTTDDIAR

-73 LYERELKDAEALARR
+73 LYERELKEAEALARR
-88 LIEIGVDALIVQDMA
+88 LIDVGVDALIVQDMA

-113 HASTQVNNM
+113 HASTQVCNM
-122 TPEGAHF
+122 TPEGAKF
-129 LEESGFSRVILERAL
+129 LEDSGFSRVILERAL
-144 SIDEIRAIR
+144 SLDEIKTIRA
-153 EATTVDLEC
+153 ATEVDLEC

-179 RSQSTRS
+179 RSQSSRS

-222 DLSERIGELIDAG
+222 DLSERIGDLIDAG

-245 KDNNYIKNVVSYYRR
+245 KDDNYIKNVVSYYRR
-260 KIDEALATRPDC
+260 KIDEAIASRPEC
-272 CRSSVGRS
+272 QRASVGRS
-280 EIEFEPDPKKSFSRD
+280 EIEFDPDPKKSFTRD

-300 FSGKRAGVASFLTPK
+300 FAGKRAGVASFLTPK
-315 AVGEYIGCVATTT
+315 AVGEYVGCVATTS
-328 KRDFRIAAKRPLTAG
+328 KRDFRIVGKVSLNAG

-361 AEGNIIEPNRM
+361 VEGNTIEPNRM
-372 DGIKAGMEV
+372 EGIKAGMEV

-391 AVERSRTRRAI
+391 AVERSRTRRAVEAKCSLI
-402 DTTCRLQLTPE
+402 LSAE
-413 GIAVRYTDIEGFEAE
+413 GISATYTDEEGLSV
-428 ATRSVALDAAKSAEK
+428 SVARSMALDGSKSVDK
-443 MRSVAEEQMAK
+443 MRAVAEEQMAK
-454 SGDTIFRVTRVEVEG
+454 SGDSIFRVVSVDVKG
-469 AEWFATAKLLAE
+469 AEWFATAKMLAE
-481 LRREALS
+481 VRREALS
-488 LLAAKR
+488 MLAAKR
-494 MTRRIEHDIRTDTG
+494 MTRTMEHDIRTDSG
-508 EARYPERR
+508 EASFPVQR
-516 LGADHNV
+516 LGAEYNV
-523 VNSLARRFYTRHGVE
+523 VNSLSRRFYLKHGVE
-538 HIVDG
+538 HIIDG
-543 LDLWASTVGERVME
+543 LDLWATPRGERVME
-557 SSYCIRREI
+557 SSYCLRREI
-566 GECLKKGTKLRDRLY
+566 GECLKKGTKLRERLY

-595 AKCRMSLIDCTVDN
+595 AKCRMSLIDCTN
-609 DKVSTY
+609 TENRK
-615 YK
+615 

>member
-1 MTNHKRYIELLSP
+1 MTTKKRYIELLSP
-14 ARDYEA
+14 ARNYDA

-34 GASNFGA
+34 GAESFGA
-41 RRGATNSTDDIAR
+41 RRGATNTTDDIAR

-73 LYERELKDAEALARR
+73 LYERELKEAEALARR
-88 LIEIGVDALIVQDMA
+88 LIDVGVDALIVQDMA

-113 HASTQVNNM
+113 HASTQVCNM
-122 TPEGAHF
+122 TPEGAKF
-129 LEESGFSRVILERAL
+129 LEDSGFSRVILERAL
-144 SIDEIRAIR
+144 SLDEIKAIR
-153 EATTVDLEC
+153 EATEVDLEC

-179 RSQSTRS
+179 RSQSSRS

-222 DLSERIGELIDAG
+222 DLSERIGDLIDAG

-245 KDNNYIKNVVSYYRR
+245 KDDNYIKNVVSYYRR
-260 KIDEALATRPDC
+260 KIDEAIASRPEC
-272 CRSSVGRS
+272 QRASVGRS
-280 EIEFEPDPKKSFSRD
+280 EIEFDPDPKKSFTRD

-300 FSGKRAGVASFLTPK
+300 FAGKRAGVASFLTPK
-315 AVGEYIGCVATTT
+315 AVGEYVGCVATSS
-328 KRDFRIAAKRPLTAG
+328 KRDYRIVGKVALNAG

-361 AEGNIIEPNRM
+361 VEGNTIEPNRM
-372 DGIKAGMEV
+372 EGIKAGMEV

-391 AVERSRTRRAI
+391 AVERSRTRRAVDAKCSLI
-402 DTTCRLQLTPE
+402 LSAE
-413 GIAVRYTDIEGFEAE
+413 GISATYTDEEGFSV
-428 ATRSVALDAAKSAEK
+428 SVARSMALEGSKSADK
-443 MRSVAEEQMAK
+443 MRAVAEEQMAK
-454 SGDTIFRVTRVEVEG
+454 SGDSIFRVVSVDVVG
-469 AEWFATAKLLAE
+469 AEWFATAKMLAE
-481 LRREALS
+481 VRREALS
-488 LLAAKR
+488 MLAAKR
-494 MTRRIEHDIRTDTG
+494 MTRTMEHDIRTDSG
-508 EARYPERR
+508 EARFPVQR
-516 LGADHNV
+516 LGAEYNV
-523 VNSLARRFYTRHGVE
+523 VNSLSRRFYLKHGVE
-538 HIVDG
+538 HIIDG
-543 LDLWASTVGERVME
+543 LDLWATTLGERVME
-557 SSYCIRREI
+557 SSYCLRREI
-566 GECLKKGTKLRDRLY
+566 GECLKKGTKLRERLY

-595 AKCRMSLIDCTVDN
+595 AKCRMSLIDCSNTE
-609 DKVSTY
+609 K
-615 YK
+615 

>member
-1 MTNHKRYIELLSP
+1 MTTKKRYIELLSP
-14 ARDYEA
+14 ARNYDA

-34 GASNFGA
+34 GAESFGA
-41 RRGATNSTDDIAR
+41 RRGATNTTDDIAR

-73 LYERELKDAEALARR
+73 LYERELKEAEALARR
-88 LIEIGVDALIVQDMA
+88 LIDVGVDALIVQDMA

-113 HASTQVNNM
+113 HASTQVCNM
-122 TPEGAHF
+122 TPEGAKF
-129 LEESGFSRVILERAL
+129 LEDSGFSRVILERAL
-144 SIDEIRAIR
+144 SLEEIKAIR
-153 EATTVDLEC
+153 EATEVDLEC

-179 RSQSTRS
+179 RSQSSRS

-222 DLSERIGELIDAG
+222 DLSEHIGDLIDAG

-245 KDNNYIKNVVSYYRR
+245 KDDNYIKNVVSYYRR
-260 KIDEALATRPDC
+260 KIDEAIASRPEC
-272 CRSSVGRS
+272 QRASVGRS
-280 EIEFEPDPKKSFSRD
+280 EIEFDPDPKKSFTRD

-300 FSGKRAGVASFLTPK
+300 FAGKRAGVASFLTPK
-315 AVGEYIGCVATTT
+315 AVGEYVGCVATTS
-328 KRDFRIAAKRPLTAG
+328 KRDFRLVGKVALNAG

-361 AEGNIIEPNRM
+361 VEGNTIEPNRM
-372 DGIKAGMEV
+372 EGIKAGMEV

-391 AVERSRTRRAI
+391 AVERSRTRRAVEAK
-402 DTTCRLQLTPE
+402 CSLMLSAE
-413 GIAVRYTDIEGFEAE
+413 GISVTYTDEEGFSVSVV
-428 ATRSVALDAAKSAEK
+428 RSMALDGSKSVDK
-443 MRSVAEEQMAK
+443 MRAVAEEQMAK
-454 SGDTIFRVTRVEVEG
+454 SGDSIFRVVGVDVVG
-469 AEWFATAKLLAE
+469 AEWFATAKMLAE
-481 LRREALS
+481 VRREALS
-488 LLAAKR
+488 MLAAKR
-494 MTRRIEHDIRTDTG
+494 MTRTMEHDIRTDSG
-508 EARYPERR
+508 EARFPVQR
-516 LGADHNV
+516 LGAEYNV
-523 VNSLARRFYTRHGVE
+523 VNSLSRRFYLKHGVE
-538 HIVDG
+538 HIIDG
-543 LDLWASTVGERVME
+543 LDLWATTLGERVME
-557 SSYCIRREI
+557 SSYCLRREI
-566 GECLKKGTKLRDRLY
+566 GECLKKGTKLRERLY

-595 AKCRMSLIDCTVDN
+595 AKCRMSLIDCSNTE
-609 DKVSTY
+609 K
-615 YK
+615 

>member
-1 MTNHKRYIELLSP
+1 MTTKKRYIELLSP
-14 ARDYEA
+14 ARNYDA

-34 GASNFGA
+34 GAESFGA
-41 RRGATNSTDDIAR
+41 RRGATNTTDDIAR

-73 LYERELKDAEALARR
+73 LYERELKEAEALARR
-88 LIEIGVDALIVQDMA
+88 LIDVGVDALIVQDMA

-113 HASTQVNNM
+113 HASTQVCNM
-122 TPEGAHF
+122 TPEGAKF
-129 LEESGFSRVILERAL
+129 LEDSGFSRVILERAL
-144 SIDEIRAIR
+144 SLDEIKAIR
-153 EATTVDLEC
+153 AATEVDLEC

-179 RSQSTRS
+179 RSQSSRS

-222 DLSERIGELIDAG
+222 DLSERIGDLIDAG

-245 KDNNYIKNVVSYYRR
+245 KDDNYIKNVVSYYRR
-260 KIDEALATRPDC
+260 KIDEAIASRPEC
-272 CRSSVGRS
+272 QRASVGRS
-280 EIEFEPDPKKSFSRD
+280 EIEFDPDPKKSFTRD

-300 FSGKRAGVASFLTPK
+300 FAGKRAGVASFLTPK
-315 AVGEYIGCVATTT
+315 AVGEYVGCVATTS
-328 KRDFRIAAKRPLTAG
+328 KRDFRLVGKVALNAG

-361 AEGNIIEPNRM
+361 VEGNTIEPNRM
-372 DGIKAGMEV
+372 EGIKAGMEV

-391 AVERSRTRRAI
+391 TVERSRTRRAVEAKCSLI
-402 DTTCRLQLTPE
+402 LSAE
-413 GIAVRYTDIEGFEAE
+413 GINVTYTDEEGF
-428 ATRSVALDAAKSAEK
+428 SVTVERRMALDGSKSVDK
-443 MRSVAEEQMAK
+443 MRAVAEEQMAK
-454 SGDTIFRVTRVEVEG
+454 SGDSIFRVVSVDVVG
-469 AEWFATAKLLAE
+469 AEWFATAKMLAE
-481 LRREALS
+481 VRREALS
-488 LLAAKR
+488 MLAAKR
-494 MTRRIEHDIRTDTG
+494 MTRTMEHDIRTDSG
-508 EARYPERR
+508 EARFPVQR
-516 LGADHNV
+516 LGAEYNV
-523 VNSLARRFYTRHGVE
+523 VNSLSRRFYLKHGVE
-538 HIVDG
+538 HIIDG
-543 LDLWASTVGERVME
+543 LDLWATTLGERVME

-566 GECLKKGTKLRDRLY
+566 GECLKKGTKLRERLY

-595 AKCRMSLIDCTVDN
+595 AKCRMSLIDCSNTE
-609 DKVSTY
+609 K
-615 YK
+615 

>member
-1 MTNHKRYIELLSP
+1 MTTKKRYIELLSP
-14 ARDYEA
+14 ARNYDA

-34 GASNFGA
+34 GAESFGA
-41 RRGATNSTDDIAR
+41 RRGATNTTDDIAR

-73 LYERELKDAEALARR
+73 LYERELKEAEALARR
-88 LIEIGVDALIVQDMA
+88 LIDVGVDALIVQDMA

-113 HASTQVNNM
+113 HASTQVCNM
-122 TPEGAHF
+122 TPEGAKF
-129 LEESGFSRVILERAL
+129 LEDSGFSRVILERAL
-144 SIDEIRAIR
+144 SLDEIKAIR
-153 EATTVDLEC
+153 AATEVDLEC

-179 RSQSTRS
+179 RSQSSRS

-222 DLSERIGELIDAG
+222 DLSERIGDLIDAG

-245 KDNNYIKNVVSYYRR
+245 KDDNYIKNVVSYYRR
-260 KIDEALATRPDC
+260 KIDEAIASRPEC
-272 CRSSVGRS
+272 QRASVGRS
-280 EIEFEPDPKKSFSRD
+280 EIEFDPDPKKSFTRD

-300 FSGKRAGVASFLTPK
+300 FAGKRAGVASFLTPK
-315 AVGEYIGCVATTT
+315 AVGEYVGCVATTS
-328 KRDFRIAAKRPLTAG
+328 KRDFRLVGKVALNAG

-361 AEGNIIEPNRM
+361 VEGNTIEPNRM
-372 DGIKAGMEV
+372 EGIKAGMEV

-391 AVERSRTRRAI
+391 AVERSRTRRAVEAK
-402 DTTCRLQLTPE
+402 CNLMLSAE
-413 GIAVRYTDIEGFEAE
+413 GISATYTDEEGLSV
-428 ATRSVALDAAKSAEK
+428 SVARSMALDGSKSVDK
-443 MRSVAEEQMAK
+443 MRAVAEEQMAK
-454 SGDTIFRVTRVEVEG
+454 SGDSIFRVVSVDVVG
-469 AEWFATAKLLAE
+469 AEWFATAKMLAE
-481 LRREALS
+481 VRREALS
-488 LLAAKR
+488 MLAAKR
-494 MTRRIEHDIRTDTG
+494 MTRTMEHDIRTDSG
-508 EARYPERR
+508 EARFPVQR
-516 LGADHNV
+516 LGAEYNV
-523 VNSLARRFYTRHGVE
+523 VNSLSRRFYLKHGVE
-538 HIVDG
+538 HIIDG
-543 LDLWASTVGERVME
+543 LDLWATTLGERVME
-557 SSYCIRREI
+557 SSYCLRREI
-566 GECLKKGTKLRDRLY
+566 GECLKKGTKLRERLY

-595 AKCRMSLIDCTVDN
+595 AKCRMSLIDCSNTE
-609 DKVSTY
+609 K
-615 YK
+615 

>member
-1 MTNHKRYIELLSP
+1 MTTKTRYIELLSP
-14 ARDYEA
+14 ARNYEA

-34 GASNFGA
+34 GAESFGA
-41 RRGATNSTDDIAR
+41 RRGATNTTDDIAR

-73 LYERELKDAEALARR
+73 LYERELKEAEALARR
-88 LIEIGVDALIVQDMA
+88 LIEVGVDALIVQDMA

-113 HASTQVNNM
+113 HASTQVCNM
-122 TPEGAHF
+122 TPEGAKF
-129 LEESGFSRVILERAL
+129 LQDSGFSRVILERAL
-144 SIDEIRAIR
+144 SLDEIKAIR
-153 EATTVDLEC
+153 EATEVDLEC

-179 RSQSTRS
+179 RSQSSRS

-222 DLSERIGELIDAG
+222 DLSERIGDLIDAG

-245 KDNNYIKNVVSYYRR
+245 KDDNYIKNVVSYYRR
-260 KIDEALATRPDC
+260 KIDEAIASRPEC
-272 CRSSVGRS
+272 QRASVGRS
-280 EIEFEPDPKKSFSRD
+280 EIEFDPDPKKSFTRD

-300 FSGKRAGVASFLTPK
+300 FAGKRAGVASFLTPK
-315 AVGEYIGCVATTT
+315 AVGEYVGCVATTS
-328 KRDFRIAAKRPLTAG
+328 KRDFRIVGKVALNAG

-361 AEGNIIEPNRM
+361 AEGNTIEPNRM
-372 DGIKAGMEV
+372 EGIKAGMEV

-391 AVERSRTRRAI
+391 AVERSRTRRAVDAECSLI
-402 DTTCRLQLTPE
+402 LSAE
-413 GIAVRYTDIEGFEAE
+413 GIIATYTDEEGFSVSVE
-428 ATRSVALDAAKSAEK
+428 RSVALDASKSVDK
-443 MRSVAEEQMAK
+443 MRAVAEEQMAK
-454 SGDTIFRVTRVEVEG
+454 SGDSIFRVGRVVVEG
-469 AEWFATAKLLAE
+469 AEWFATAKVLAE
-481 LRREALS
+481 VRREALS
-488 LLAAKR
+488 MLAAKR
-494 MTRRIEHDIRTDTG
+494 MTRKMEHDIRTDSG
-508 EARYPERR
+508 EARFPVQR
-516 LGADHNV
+516 LGAEYNV
-523 VNSLARRFYTRHGVE
+523 VNSLSRRFYTKHGVE
-538 HIVDG
+538 HIIDG
-543 LDLWASTVGERVME
+543 LDLWATTLGERVME

-566 GECLKKGTKLRDRLY
+566 GECLKKGSKLRDRLY

-595 AKCRMSLIDCTVDN
+595 AKCRMSLIDC
-609 DKVSTY
+609 STDET
-615 YK
+615 KR

>member
-1 MTNHKRYIELLSP
+1 MTTKKRYIELLSP
-14 ARDYEA
+14 ARNYDA

-34 GASNFGA
+34 GAESFGA
-41 RRGATNSTDDIAR
+41 RRGATNTTDDIAR

-73 LYERELKDAEALARR
+73 LYERELKEAETLARR
-88 LIEIGVDALIVQDMA
+88 LIDVGVDALIVQDMA

-113 HASTQVNNM
+113 HASTQVCNM
-122 TPEGAHF
+122 TPEGAKF
-129 LEESGFSRVILERAL
+129 LEDSGFSRVILERAL
-144 SIDEIRAIR
+144 SLEEIKAIR
-153 EATTVDLEC
+153 EATDVDLEC

-179 RSQSTRS
+179 RSQSSRS

-222 DLSERIGELIDAG
+222 DLSERIGDLIDAG

-245 KDNNYIKNVVSYYRR
+245 KDDNYIKNVVSYYRR
-260 KIDEALATRPDC
+260 KIDEAIASRPEC
-272 CRSSVGRS
+272 QRASVGRS
-280 EIEFEPDPKKSFSRD
+280 EIEFDPDPKKSFTRD

-300 FSGKRAGVASFLTPK
+300 FAGKRAGVASFLTPK
-315 AVGEYIGCVATTT
+315 AVGEYVGCVATTS
-328 KRDFRIAAKRPLTAG
+328 KRDFRLVGKVSLNAG

-361 AEGNIIEPNRM
+361 VEGNTIEPNRM
-372 DGIKAGMEV
+372 EGIKAGMEV

-391 AVERSRTRRAI
+391 AVERSRTRRAVEAKCSLI
-402 DTTCRLQLTPE
+402 LSAE
-413 GIAVRYTDIEGFEAE
+413 GISVTYTDEEGLSV
-428 ATRSVALDAAKSAEK
+428 SVARSMALDGSKSVDK
-443 MRSVAEEQMAK
+443 MRAVAEEQMAK
-454 SGDTIFRVTRVEVEG
+454 SGDSIFRVVSVDVKGT
-469 AEWFATAKLLAE
+469 EWFVTAKMLAE
-481 LRREALS
+481 VRREALS
-488 LLAAKR
+488 MLAAKR
-494 MTRRIEHDIRTDTG
+494 MTRTMEHDIRTDSG
-508 EARYPERR
+508 EARFPVQR
-516 LGADHNV
+516 LGAEYNV
-523 VNSLARRFYTRHGVE
+523 VNSLSRRFYLKHGVE
-538 HIVDG
+538 HIIDG
-543 LDLWASTVGERVME
+543 LDLWATTLGERVME
-557 SSYCIRREI
+557 SSYCLRREI
-566 GECLKKGTKLRDRLY
+566 GECLKKGTKLRERLY

-595 AKCRMSLIDCTVDN
+595 AKCRMSLIDCSNTE
-609 DKVSTY
+609 K
-615 YK
+615 

>member
-1 MTNHKRYIELLSP
+1 MTTKKRYIELLSP
-14 ARDYEA
+14 ARNYDA

-34 GASNFGA
+34 GAESFGA
-41 RRGATNSTDDIAR
+41 RRGATNTTDDIAR

-73 LYERELKDAEALARR
+73 LYERELKEAEALARR
-88 LIEIGVDALIVQDMA
+88 LIAIGVDALIVQDMA

-113 HASTQVNNM
+113 HASTQVCNM
-122 TPEGAHF
+122 TPEGAKF
-129 LEESGFSRVILERAL
+129 LEDSGFSRVILERAL
-144 SIDEIRAIR
+144 SLEEIKAIR
-153 EATTVDLEC
+153 EATEVDLEC

-179 RSQSTRS
+179 RSQSSRS

-222 DLSERIGELIDAG
+222 DLSERIGDLIDAG

-245 KDNNYIKNVVSYYRR
+245 KDDNYIKNVVSYYRR
-260 KIDEALATRPDC
+260 KIDEAIASRPEC
-272 CRSSVGRS
+272 QRASVGRS
-280 EIEFEPDPKKSFSRD
+280 EIEFDPDPKKSFTRD

-300 FSGKRAGVASFLTPK
+300 FAGKRAGVASFLTPK
-315 AVGEYIGCVATTT
+315 AVGEYVGCVATTS
-328 KRDFRIAAKRPLTAG
+328 KRDFRIVGKVSLNAG

-361 AEGNIIEPNRM
+361 VEGNTIEPNRM
-372 DGIKAGMEV
+372 EGIKAGMEV

-391 AVERSRTRRAI
+391 AVERSRTRRAVEAKCSLI
-402 DTTCRLQLTPE
+402 LSAE
-413 GIAVRYTDIEGFEAE
+413 GISATYTDEEGLSV
-428 ATRSVALDAAKSAEK
+428 SVARSMALDGSKSVEK
-443 MRSVAEEQMAK
+443 MRAVAEEQMAK
-454 SGDTIFRVTRVEVEG
+454 SGDSIFRVVSVDVVG
-469 AEWFATAKLLAE
+469 AEWFATAKMLAE
-481 LRREALS
+481 VRREALS
-488 LLAAKR
+488 MLAAKR
-494 MTRRIEHDIRTDTG
+494 MTRTMEHNIRTDSG
-508 EARYPERR
+508 EARFPVQR
-516 LGADHNV
+516 LGAEYNV
-523 VNSLARRFYTRHGVE
+523 VNSLSRRFYLKHGVE
-538 HIVDG
+538 HIIDG
-543 LDLWASTVGERVME
+543 LDLWATTLGERVME
-557 SSYCIRREI
+557 SSYCLRREI
-566 GECLKKGTKLRDRLY
+566 GECLKKGTKLRERLY

-595 AKCRMSLIDCTVDN
+595 AKCRMSLIDCSNTE
-609 DKVSTY
+609 K
-615 YK
+615 

>member
-1 MTNHKRYIELLSP
+1 MTTKKRYIELLSP
-14 ARDYEA
+14 ARNYDA

-34 GASNFGA
+34 GAESFGA
-41 RRGATNSTDDIAR
+41 RRGATNTTDDIAR

-73 LYERELKDAEALARR
+73 LYERELKEAEALARR
-88 LIEIGVDALIVQDMA
+88 LIDVGVDALIVQDMA

-113 HASTQVNNM
+113 HASTQVCNM
-122 TPEGAHF
+122 TPEGAKF
-129 LEESGFSRVILERAL
+129 LEDSGFSRVILERAL
-144 SIDEIRAIR
+144 SLEEIKAIRA
-153 EATTVDLEC
+153 ATEVDLEC

-179 RSQSTRS
+179 RSQSSRS

-222 DLSERIGELIDAG
+222 DLSERIGDLIDAG

-245 KDNNYIKNVVSYYRR
+245 KDDNYIKNVVSYYRR
-260 KIDEALATRPDC
+260 KIDEAIASRPEC
-272 CRSSVGRS
+272 QRASVGRS
-280 EIEFEPDPKKSFSRD
+280 EIEFDPDPKKSFTRD

-300 FSGKRAGVASFLTPK
+300 FAGKRAGVASFLTPK
-315 AVGEYIGCVATTT
+315 AVGEYVGCVATTS
-328 KRDFRIAAKRPLTAG
+328 KRDFRLVGKVALNAG

-361 AEGNIIEPNRM
+361 VEGNTIEPNRM
-372 DGIKAGMEV
+372 EGIKAGMEV

-391 AVERSRTRRAI
+391 AVERSRTRRAVEAKCSLI
-402 DTTCRLQLTPE
+402 LSAE
-413 GIAVRYTDIEGFEAE
+413 GISVTYTDEEGLSV
-428 ATRSVALDAAKSAEK
+428 SVARSMALDGSKSVDK
-443 MRSVAEEQMAK
+443 MRAVAEEQMAK
-454 SGDTIFRVTRVEVEG
+454 SGDSIFRVVSVDVVG
-469 AEWFATAKLLAE
+469 AEWFATAKMLAE
-481 LRREALS
+481 VRREALS
-488 LLAAKR
+488 MLAAKR
-494 MTRRIEHDIRTDTG
+494 MTRTMEHDIRTDSG
-508 EARYPERR
+508 EARFPVQR
-516 LGADHNV
+516 LGAEYNV
-523 VNSLARRFYTRHGVE
+523 VNSLSRRFYLKHGVE
-538 HIVDG
+538 HIIDG
-543 LDLWASTVGERVME
+543 LDLWATTLGERVME

-566 GECLKKGTKLRDRLY
+566 GECLKKGTKLRERLY

-595 AKCRMSLIDCTVDN
+595 AKCRMSLIDCSNTE
-609 DKVSTY
+609 K
-615 YK
+615 

>member
-1 MTNHKRYIELLSP
+1 MTTKKRYIELLSP
-14 ARDYEA
+14 ARNYDA

-34 GASNFGA
+34 GAESFGA
-41 RRGATNSTDDIAR
+41 RRGATNTTDDIAR

-73 LYERELKDAEALARR
+73 LYERELKEAEALARR
-88 LIEIGVDALIVQDMA
+88 LIDVGVDALIVQDMA

-113 HASTQVNNM
+113 HASTQVCNM
-122 TPEGAHF
+122 TPEGAKF
-129 LEESGFSRVILERAL
+129 LEDSGFSRVILERTL
-144 SIDEIRAIR
+144 SLEEIKAIRA
-153 EATTVDLEC
+153 ATEVDLEC

-179 RSQSTRS
+179 RSQSSRS

-222 DLSERIGELIDAG
+222 DLSERIGDLIDAG

-245 KDNNYIKNVVSYYRR
+245 KDDNYIKNVVSYYRR
-260 KIDEALATRPDC
+260 KIDEAIASRPEC
-272 CRSSVGRS
+272 QRASVGRS
-280 EIEFEPDPKKSFSRD
+280 EIEFDPDPKKSFTRD

-300 FSGKRAGVASFLTPK
+300 FAGKRAGVASFLTPK
-315 AVGEYIGCVATTT
+315 AVGEYVGCVATTS
-328 KRDFRIAAKRPLTAG
+328 KRDFRIVGKVALNAG

-361 AEGNIIEPNRM
+361 VEGNTIEPNRM
-372 DGIKAGMEV
+372 EGIKAGMEV

-391 AVERSRTRRAI
+391 AVERSRTRRAVEAKCSLI
-402 DTTCRLQLTPE
+402 LSAE
-413 GIAVRYTDIEGFEAE
+413 GISATYTDEEGFSVSVE
-428 ATRSVALDAAKSAEK
+428 RSMALDGSKSVDK
-443 MRSVAEEQMAK
+443 MRAVAEEQMAK
-454 SGDTIFRVTRVEVEG
+454 SGDSIFRVVSVDVKG
-469 AEWFATAKLLAE
+469 AEWFATAKMLAE
-481 LRREALS
+481 VRREALS
-488 LLAAKR
+488 MLAAKR
-494 MTRRIEHDIRTDTG
+494 MTRTMEHDIRTDSG
-508 EARYPERR
+508 EARFPVQR
-516 LGADHNV
+516 LGAEYNV
-523 VNSLARRFYTRHGVE
+523 VNSLSRRFYLKHGVE
-538 HIVDG
+538 HIIDG
-543 LDLWASTVGERVME
+543 LDLWATTVGERVME
-557 SSYCIRREI
+557 SSYCLRREI
-566 GECLKKGTKLRDRLY
+566 GECLKKGTKLRERLY

-595 AKCRMSLIDCTVDN
+595 AKCRMSLIDCSNTE
-609 DKVSTY
+609 K
-615 YK
+615 

>member
-1 MTNHKRYIELLSP
+1 MTTKKRYIELLSP
-14 ARDYEA
+14 ARNYDA

-34 GASNFGA
+34 GAESFGA
-41 RRGATNSTDDIAR
+41 RRGATNTTDDIAR

-73 LYERELKDAEALARR
+73 LYERELKEAETLARR
-88 LIEIGVDALIVQDMA
+88 LIDVGVDALIVQDMA

-113 HASTQVNNM
+113 HASTQVCNM
-122 TPEGAHF
+122 TPEGAKF
-129 LEESGFSRVILERAL
+129 LEDSGFSRVILERAL
-144 SIDEIRAIR
+144 SLDEIKAIR
-153 EATTVDLEC
+153 EATEVDLEC

-179 RSQSTRS
+179 RSQSSRS

-208 KLISGKHLLSVKDF
+208 KIISGKHLLSVKDF
-222 DLSERIGELIDAG
+222 DLSERIGDLIDAG

-245 KDNNYIKNVVSYYRR
+245 KDDNYIKNVVSYYRR
-260 KIDEALATRPDC
+260 KIDEAIASRPEC
-272 CRSSVGRS
+272 QRASVGRS
-280 EIEFEPDPKKSFSRD
+280 EIEFDPDPKKSFTRD

-300 FSGKRAGVASFLTPK
+300 FAGKRAGVASFLTPK
-315 AVGEYIGCVATTT
+315 AVGEYVGCVATTS
-328 KRDFRIAAKRPLTAG
+328 KRDFRIVGKVALNAG

-361 AEGNIIEPNRM
+361 VEGNTIEPNRM
-372 DGIKAGMEV
+372 EGIKAGMEV

-391 AVERSRTRRAI
+391 AVERSRTRRAVEAK
-402 DTTCRLQLTPE
+402 CSLMLSAE
-413 GIAVRYTDIEGFEAE
+413 GISVTYTDEEGLIV
-428 ATRSVALDAAKSAEK
+428 SVARSMALDGSKSVDK
-443 MRSVAEEQMAK
+443 MRAVAEEQMAK
-454 SGDTIFRVTRVEVEG
+454 SGDSIFRVVSVDVKG
-469 AEWFATAKLLAE
+469 AEWFATAKMLAE
-481 LRREALS
+481 VRREALS
-488 LLAAKR
+488 MLAAKR
-494 MTRRIEHDIRTDTG
+494 MTRTMEHDIRTDSG
-508 EARYPERR
+508 EARFPVQR
-516 LGADHNV
+516 LGAEYNV
-523 VNSLARRFYTRHGVE
+523 VNSLSRRFYLKHGVE

-543 LDLWASTVGERVME
+543 LDLWATTLGERVME
-557 SSYCIRREI
+557 SSYCLRREI
-566 GECLKKGTKLRDRLY
+566 GECLKKGTKLRERLY

-595 AKCRMSLIDCTVDN
+595 AKCRMSLIDCSNTE
-609 DKVSTY
+609 K
-615 YK
+615 

>member
-1 MTNHKRYIELLSP
+1 MTTKKRYIELLSP
-14 ARDYEA
+14 ARNYDA

-34 GASNFGA
+34 GAESFGA
-41 RRGATNSTDDIAR
+41 RRGATNTTDDIAR

-73 LYERELKDAEALARR
+73 LYERELKEAETLARR
-88 LIEIGVDALIVQDMA
+88 LIDVGVDALIVQDMA

-113 HASTQVNNM
+113 HASTQVCNM
-122 TPEGAHF
+122 TPEGAKF
-129 LEESGFSRVILERAL
+129 LEDSGFSRVILERAL
-144 SIDEIRAIR
+144 SLEEIKAIR
-153 EATTVDLEC
+153 EATEVDLEC

-179 RSQSTRS
+179 RSQSSRS

-208 KLISGKHLLSVKDF
+208 KLVSGKHLLSVKDF
-222 DLSERIGELIDAG
+222 DLSERIGDLIDAG

-245 KDNNYIKNVVSYYRR
+245 KDDNYIKNVVSYYRR
-260 KIDEALATRPDC
+260 KIDEAIASRPEC
-272 CRSSVGRS
+272 QRASVGRS
-280 EIEFEPDPKKSFSRD
+280 EIEFDPDPKKSFTRD

-300 FSGKRAGVASFLTPK
+300 FAGKRAGVASFLTPK
-315 AVGEYIGCVATTT
+315 AVGEYVGCVATTS
-328 KRDFRIAAKRPLTAG
+328 KRDFRLVGKVALNAG

-361 AEGNIIEPNRM
+361 VEGNIIEPNRM
-372 DGIKAGMEV
+372 EGIKAGMEV

-391 AVERSRTRRAI
+391 AVERSRTRRAVEAK
-402 DTTCRLQLTPE
+402 CCLMLSAE
-413 GIAVRYTDIEGFEAE
+413 GISATYTDEEGFSV
-428 ATRSVALDAAKSAEK
+428 SVARSMALDGSKSVDK
-443 MRSVAEEQMAK
+443 MRAVAEEQMAK
-454 SGDTIFRVTRVEVEG
+454 SGDSIFRVVSVDVVGT
-469 AEWFATAKLLAE
+469 EWFATAKMLAE
-481 LRREALS
+481 VRREALS
-488 LLAAKR
+488 MLAAKR
-494 MTRRIEHDIRTDTG
+494 MTRTMEHDIRTDSG
-508 EARYPERR
+508 EARFPVQR
-516 LGADHNV
+516 LGAEYNV
-523 VNSLARRFYTRHGVE
+523 VNSLSRRFYLKHGVE
-538 HIVDG
+538 HIIDG
-543 LDLWASTVGERVME
+543 LDLWATTLGERVME

-566 GECLKKGTKLRDRLY
+566 GECLKKGTKLRERLY

-595 AKCRMSLIDCTVDN
+595 AKCRMSLIDCSNTE
-609 DKVSTY
+609 K
-615 YK
+615 